1 MTERLPGL
9 STLAVHAGVRSDT
22 DAGLNIPVYG
32 TADFA
37 SGGKNALPELPAF
50 GNISTRFGDPV
61 TAVLEER
68 IAALEGG
75 TAAVAAASGPA
86 ALLMVFHT
94 LLQPGDELIASR
106 RLRDEA
112 ARAYKSFGWNVVEAD
127 SNDIATFE
135 RAVSPQTKAII
146 VESTTGDGAI
156 TDLEAVAEV
165 ARTANVPFI
174 VDNTLAT
181 PCLLRPIDHGAD
193 IVVHSSSK
201 ILGGHRD
208 SLGGILVDAGTFD
221 WTASGRYPLLN
232 APRSDYH
239 GITMQEAFGNFAF
252 AMAVRVLAL
261 RDLGPAIS
269 PFNAFMI
276 LNGIETL
283 ALRMQRHADNA
294 KAVAEW
300 LSQHSAVSWVNYAS
314 LPGDHHHNLARKYMP
329 KGAGTVLTLGLK
341 GGHDAGA
348 RLVSNVKLFSHL
360 AAIGETRSHITAT
373 SDAVRLSVGIE
384 DKDDLIADLE
394 QALAAPH

>member
-1 MTERLPGL
+1 L
-9 STLAVHAGVRSDT
+9 STLAVHAGIRSGA
-22 DAGLNIPVYG
+22 DAGLTIPVYE
-32 TADFA
+32 TAAFT
-37 SGGKNALPELPAF
+37 SGGDNALPELPAF

-61 TAVLEER
+61 TAVLQER

-201 ILGGHRD
+201 F
-208 SLGGILVDAGTFD
+208 S
-221 WTASGRYPLLN
+221 
-232 APRSDYH
+232 
-239 GITMQEAFGNFAF
+239 
-252 AMAVRVLAL
+252 AVI
-261 RDLGPAIS
+261 AI
-269 PFNAFMI
+269 
-276 LNGIETL
+276 
-283 ALRMQRHADNA
+283 
-294 KAVAEW
+294 
-300 LSQHSAVSWVNYAS
+300 HSAAS
-314 LPGDHHHNLARKYMP
+314 
-329 KGAGTVLTLGLK
+329 
-341 GGHDAGA
+341 
-348 RLVSNVKLFSHL
+348 
-360 AAIGETRSHITAT
+360 
-373 SDAVRLSVGIE
+373 
-384 DKDDLIADLE
+384 
-394 QALAAPH
+394 